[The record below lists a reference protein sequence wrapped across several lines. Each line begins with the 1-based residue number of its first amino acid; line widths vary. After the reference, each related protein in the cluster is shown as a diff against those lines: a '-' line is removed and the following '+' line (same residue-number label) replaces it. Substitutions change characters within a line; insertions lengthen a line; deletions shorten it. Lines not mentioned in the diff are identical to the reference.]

1 MKKFKKLTLI
11 LLVLSLVMVLAVGCG
26 GEKEPAEDADT
37 GDKAPTEDVTDASD
51 GLDKY
56 TKDDPITIK
65 FWNFPNFVG
74 DSELEKG
81 DYDKAL
87 IAAFEEA
94 NPNIKIEFQEIEF
107 TDGPAKLET
116 AIQSKTNPDVV
127 YDAPGRVI
135 G

>member
-1 MKKFKKLTLI
+1 MKKIKKLTLI
-11 LLVLSLVMVLAVGCG
+11 LLVLSLVMVVAVGCG
-26 GEKEPAEDADT
+26 GGEDPAEDSPAE
-37 GDKAPTEDVTDASD
+37 GSA

-65 FWNFPNFVG
+65 FWNFPNFTG

-116 AIQSKTNPDVV
+116 AIQ
-127 YDAPGRVI
+127 
-135 G
+135 